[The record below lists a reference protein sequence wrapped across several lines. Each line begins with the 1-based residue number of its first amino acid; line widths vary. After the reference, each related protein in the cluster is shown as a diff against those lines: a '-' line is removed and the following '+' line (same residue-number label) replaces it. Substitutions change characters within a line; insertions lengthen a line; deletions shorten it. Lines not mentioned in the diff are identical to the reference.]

1 MQPALETLARVSGM
15 VEVSGLEEDETIMEA
30 YDLAQKAIDGAL
42 HTIHNGDLQ
51 SAKTAVEI
59 SLNRVRF
66 LKIEKSEGAAREWST
81 VVIVIVI
88 FISWFHF

>member
-66 LKIEKSEGAAREWST
+66 LKIEK
-81 VVIVIVI
+81 
-88 FISWFHF
+88 